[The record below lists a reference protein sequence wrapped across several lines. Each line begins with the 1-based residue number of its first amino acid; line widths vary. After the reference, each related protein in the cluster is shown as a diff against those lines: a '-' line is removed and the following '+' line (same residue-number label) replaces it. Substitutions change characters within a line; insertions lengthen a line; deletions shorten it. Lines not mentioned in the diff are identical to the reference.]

1 MPLLADACLESVTA
15 RQSEPDVVGRE
26 QKGGVS
32 QRCFLQPPPGG
43 SKEKGV
49 PPPHNDLRRREV
61 LDRKATRLLLLL
73 RRLQRPRFAAQLS
86 PERGRAREERMSPSQ
101 ERGRASAASG
111 VKFARGDDS
120 HRFGPF
126 LPSVHLEKQQK

>member
-1 MPLLADACLESVTA
+1 MPLTADACLESVTA

-49 PPPHNDLRRREV
+49 PPPHDDLRRREV

-86 PERGRAREERMSPSQ
+86 PESERERRMSPSQ
-101 ERGRASAASG
+101 DRGRASAASG

-126 LPSVHLEKQQK
+126 LPSVHWEKQQK